1 VELRPGYA
9 EALNNLGV
17 LFAREQ
23 KLVEAENEFTAAI
36 KAEPKF
42 DQSYLNLARLYL
54 VQNDKARA
62 REILDALLR
71 LQPDNSAA
79 RQALAR
85 VQSAP

>member
-1 VELRPGYA
+1 
-9 EALNNLGV
+9 
-17 LFAREQ
+17 
-23 KLVEAENEFTAAI
+23 
-36 KAEPKF
+36 
-42 DQSYLNLARLYL
+42 LARLCL

-85 VQSAP
+85 LQSAP